1 MLCCGCNTLLIG
13 CCNELRVLGL
23 LLLLKDEELA
33 WVLDSLQ
40 SLLGNFKVYL
50 FSLNL
55 CRERII
61 RCLSIDD
68 QLCVGRLGIS

>member
-1 MLCCGCNTLLIG
+1 MLGCGCDTLLIS
-13 CCNELRVLGL
+13 CCNELRVLGR
-23 LLLLKDEELA
+23 LLLLKDEELD

-55 CRERII
+55 CGERII

-68 QLCVGRLGIS
+68 QLCVCRLGVS